1 MTEKD
6 EYDDIPEGYVVT
18 DSLDGGPQVLSPDG
32 TQTPLEAFRKALAV
46 GAEPISEFEMG
57 LHTSARIGS
66 WMDSDPELLDQ
77 SLARRRKN
85 RTALMDWLW
94 GTLVQGVDY
103 GQIKATQKPAL
114 WQPGAEKLCGYLDL
128 IPSFP
133 DAEKYVEVAA
143 QGGKIGD
150 IVVRCFLTDASGRLV
165 GEGMGAREPEQNPKL
180 NDRIKMAQKSA
191 LIDAVKRC
199 AGLSEVFTQDEA
211 DEGAGAPIDKEA
223 RNYLLEKAQALF
235 GEEKGDAVLMSLA
248 KRRFGFDGGDWH
260 LIPAMRLQ
268 DAIRSLEE
276 KAAEGFKPE
285 AEA

>member
-1 MTEKD
+1 MTDKD
-6 EYDDIPEGYVVT
+6 EYEDIPEGYTVT
-18 DSLDGGPQVLSPDG
+18 ESLSDGPQVLGPDG
-32 TQTPLEAFRKALAV
+32 EQTPLEDFRKALTICEV
-46 GAEPISEFEMG
+46 MEGEHHVG
-57 LHTSARIGS
+57 LHTGRS

-85 RTALMDWLW
+85 RAALMEWLW
-94 GTLVQGVDY
+94 GALVQNTDY
-103 GQIKATQKPAL
+103 GQIKAAQKPSL
-114 WQPGAEKLCGYLDL
+114 WQPGAEKICGYLDL

-143 QGGKIGD
+143 GGGKIGD
-150 IVVRCFLTDASGRLV
+150 IVVRCFLKDASGRLV

-199 AGLSEVFTQDEA
+199 AGLSEVFTQDGTE
-211 DEGAGAPIDKEA
+211 EGAGEPIDKEA
-223 RNYLLEKAQALF
+223 RNYLLDKAQALF
-235 GEEKGDAVLMSLA
+235 GEDKGDAVLMSLA
-248 KRRFGFDGGDWH
+248 RRRFGFDDGDWH

-276 KAAEGFKPE
+276 KAAENFQPE
-285 AEA
+285 EGA

>member
-6 EYDDIPEGYVVT
+6 EYDDIPEGYIVT
-18 DSLDGGPQVLSPDG
+18 ESLSDGSMVLSPDG
-32 TQTPLEAFRKALAV
+32 TQTPLAVFRKALSV
-46 GAEPISEFEMG
+46 GAEPISEFELG
-57 LHTSARIGS
+57 LHTAQQGGS
-66 WMDSDPELLDQ
+66 WMDSDPDQLDK

-103 GQIKATQKPAL
+103 GQIKPTQKPAL

-133 DAEKYVEVAA
+133 DAARYVEVACE
-143 QGGKIGD
+143 GGKIGD
-150 IVVRCFLTDASGRLV
+150 IVVRCYLTDASGRQV
-165 GEGMGAREPEQNPKL
+165 GEGMGAREPEQTPKL

-199 AGLSEVFTQDEA
+199 AGLSEVFTQDEG

-223 RNYLLEKAQALF
+223 RNYLLDKAQALF
-235 GEEKGDAVLMSLA
+235 GEKGDAVLMSLA
-248 KRRFGFDGGDWH
+248 RRRFGFDSGDWH

-268 DAIRSLEE
+268 DAVRSLEE
-276 KAAEGFKPE
+276 KAAENFKPE
-285 AEA
+285 DDA